1 MHAATSNKPTDI
13 DGIRALLVN
22 LLQEGNNDAVV
33 DLVLA
38 LLRQL
43 MDDND
48 RLQVRLA
55 RLLHDRFGRRSE
67 KISPDQLRL
76 FLEEALKPEAGAAP
90 PDSTLP
96 SPLPRLRKAPA
107 RRPGRRPLPADLPR
121 EQVVLEPSAEDKV
134 CAVCGAAKACIGHE
148 TSEVLEFVPA
158 RFKVVVYAR
167 AKYACRPCEGQ
178 VVIAPVAAK
187 PFEAGLPGFGLVAD
201 VLVRKYADH
210 APLHRIRGMYRR
222 LGVDL
227 PVSTLAHWVAAGS
240 EVLEPIARAIRRET
254 LLAHVVQ
261 ADDTGLRVLDR
272 AKQGGSKRGHMWA
285 YVGDL
290 TWATYDYTPTWEAE
304 GPCTFL
310 AERVGW
316 LQADAYAGY
325 DRLFKRPGATAVEVG
340 CFAHLRR
347 YFVEALETDRRA
359 AVAIDLIAQL
369 YLVEREASDRALDPD
384 GRLALRRERSA
395 PILAALG
402 RWAETTVPTAT
413 PKSPL
418 GRGLTYLVNQWRALN
433 RFLEDGRLQIDNN
446 ACERALRTI
455 AIGRKNWLFA
465 GSDAGAERAAII
477 YTVFG
482 TCRLHDI
489 DPWAYLQDVLTKLA
503 DGWLQSRVDELLPP
517 NWAAARHAAAEA
529 NQPAEMVAIPA

>member
-1 MHAATSNKPTDI
+1 MHAASSTTTTDI
-13 DGIRALLVN
+13 NGIRALLVS
-22 LLQEGNNDAVV
+22 LLQDGKNDAVV

-38 LLRQL
+38 LLQQL
-43 MDDND
+43 KDDND
-48 RLQVRLA
+48 RLQARLA
-55 RLLHDRFGRRSE
+55 RLLRDKFGRRSE

-76 FLEEALKPEAGAAP
+76 FLEEALRPEAGEAP
-90 PDSTLP
+90 ADTTLP
-96 SPLPRLRKAPA
+96 SPLPRLKTTPF
-107 RRPGRRPLPADLPR
+107 RRTGRRPLPADLPR
-121 EQVVLEPSAEDKV
+121 EEVVLEPPAEQKV
-134 CAVCGAAKACIGHE
+134 CAVCGAVKVCIGHE
-148 TSEVLEFVPA
+148 KSEVLEFVPA

-187 PFEAGLPGFGLVAD
+187 PFDAGLPGFGLVAD

-254 LLAHVVQ
+254 LVSHVVQ
-261 ADDTGLRVLDR
+261 ADDTGLRVLDP
-272 AKQGGSKRGHMWA
+272 AKKGGSKRGHMWA
-285 YVGDL
+285 YVGDRA
-290 TWATYDYTPTWEAE
+290 WATYDYTPTWEAE
-304 GPCTFL
+304 GPCAFL

-325 DRLFKRPGATAVEVG
+325 DRLFTRPGATAVEVG
-340 CFAHLRR
+340 CFAHARR
-347 YFVEALETDRRA
+347 YFVEALESDRRA

-369 YLVEREASDRALDPD
+369 YLVEREASERGLDAD
-384 GRLALRRERSA
+384 QRLALRREKST

-402 RWAETTVPTAT
+402 DWVEKTAPAAT

-418 GRGLTYLVNQWRALN
+418 GKGLTYLVNQWQALQ
-433 RFLEDGRLQIDNN
+433 RFLTDGRLELDNN
-446 ACERALRTI
+446 ACERALRTL

-465 GSDAGAERAAII
+465 GSDEGAERAAII

-503 DGWLQSRVDELLPP
+503 DGWLQSRLAVLLPP
-517 NWAAARHAAAEA
+517 NWAAARRVAADSDP
-529 NQPAEMVAIPA
+529 PAETLAIPA

>member
-1 MHAATSNKPTDI
+1 
-13 DGIRALLVN
+13 
-22 LLQEGNNDAVV
+22 
-33 DLVLA
+33 
-38 LLRQL
+38 
-43 MDDND
+43 
-48 RLQVRLA
+48 
-55 RLLHDRFGRRSE
+55 
-67 KISPDQLRL
+67 
-76 FLEEALKPEAGAAP
+76 
-90 PDSTLP
+90 
-96 SPLPRLRKAPA
+96 
-107 RRPGRRPLPADLPR
+107 
-121 EQVVLEPSAEDKV
+121 
-134 CAVCGAAKACIGHE
+134 VCGAAKACIGHE
-148 TSEVLEFVPA
+148 TSQVLEFVPA

-178 VVIAPVAAK
+178 VVIAPVAAR
-187 PFEAGLPGFGLVAD
+187 PFEAGLPGFGLLAD

-222 LGVDL
+222 LEVDL

-240 EVLEPIARAIRRET
+240 GVLEPIARAIRRET

-261 ADDTGLRVLDR
+261 ADDTGLRVLDP
-272 AKQGGSKRGHMWA
+272 AKKGGSKRGHMWA
-285 YVGDL
+285 YVGDRA
-290 TWATYDYTPTWEAE
+290 WATYDYTPTWEAE
-304 GPCTFL
+304 GPCAFL

-340 CFAHLRR
+340 CFAHARR
-347 YFVEALETDRRA
+347 YFVEALESDRRA

-369 YLVEREASDRALDPD
+369 YLVEREASDRGLDPD
-384 GRLALRRERSA
+384 QRRALRREKST

-402 RWAETTVPTAT
+402 TWVEKTAPAAT

-418 GRGLTYLVNQWRALN
+418 GKGLTYLVNQWRALQ
-433 RFLEDGRLQIDNN
+433 RFLTDGRLELDNN

-465 GSDAGAERAAII
+465 GSDEGAERAAII

-503 DGWLQSRVDELLPP
+503 DGWLHSRLAELLPP
-517 NWAAARHAAAEA
+517 NWAAARRAAADSD
-529 NQPAEMVAIPA
+529 QPAETLAIPA